1 MHNAYVNNK
10 EVEFYFKN
18 GTQLE
23 ISEKGG
29 IIQINSLEI
38 IEYNNWSKIQK
49 WNNIYILITN
59 NE

>member
-38 IEYNNWSKIQK
+38 IEYNNWSKILK

>member
-38 IEYNNWSKIQK
+38 IEYNN
-49 WNNIYILITN
+49 
-59 NE
+59 